1 MLTSVK
7 TLPSFVGWMAYASTR
22 MEAMIVCVPRDKNQ
36 TRGTSAV
43 KVGSRVEPVWK
54 PRYDICNINDIFSYL
69 TDVRQ
74 QQCFMDVEG
83 EATSNPVC
91 KGQFSKNVTRT
102 DCCCTG
108 VGVAYGSECKVCPK
122 RKTSKIQQQNS
133 SYWSLYMFYGPV

>member
-1 MLTSVK
+1 MLNRSEN
-7 TLPSFVGWMAYASTR
+7 PDP
-22 MEAMIVCVPRDKNQ
+22 I
-36 TRGTSAV
+36 SAF
-43 KVGSRVEPVWK
+43 GF
-54 PRYDICNINDIFSYL
+54 NDIFSYL

-133 SYWSLYMFYGPV
+133 SY